1 MSQEPLS
8 NQAWN
13 PWKFATI
20 GLGVVFATA
29 LITGVV
35 VAHYVGQ
42 KGDPGDQAVP
52 GQQAAVEPQAAPEQ
66 PGGAAPAPA
75 QPVAPPAAQHEPGQH
90 AARRPSAADIDAC
103 NAYASSARQDKTKE
117 TITDALIG
125 GALGAGLGAAG
136 GAIAGGGGG
145 AGKGAG
151 IGSLVGVTAG
161 TLYGLNGNNRADARS
176 SAAYR
181 ACMKRR
187 GYYD

>member
-1 MSQEPLS
+1 MSQVPQS
-8 NQAWN
+8 NSAWN
-13 PWKFATI
+13 PWKYATI

-42 KGDPGDQAVP
+42 KGDAAEQAVP
-52 GQQAAVEPQAAPEQ
+52 GQQAAVEPQAPAEQ
-66 PGGAAPAPA
+66 PEAPARQAAPP
-75 QPVAPPAAQHEPGQH
+75 PPPAAQHEPSQH
-90 AARRPSAADIDAC
+90 VARRPSVADIDAC
-103 NAYASSARQDKTKE
+103 NAYAASARQDKTKE

-151 IGSLVGVTAG
+151 IGSLVGATAG
-161 TLYGLNGNNRADARS
+161 TLYGLNGGNRADARS
-176 SAAYR
+176 AAAYR

-187 GYYD
+187 GYSD